1 MPTLDV
7 NHLKIYNNK
16 KTLLNKIKVNSV
28 KNTKEAKKTLKKH
41 FGGGGGG
48 DEMSGGILGDI
59 TSRPFRKIYYR
70 KKPLTCRI
78 CENSFFFKIDSSLSR
93 SVVSNFFSVFAGV
106 YELIKHPM
114 KMFVCANCLTCKLV
128 YPFTVWNR
136 IKTQITEKKQ
146 DKRLL
151 RNFGYKKY
159 IKSANKD
166 EEDSDDDDDEINV
179 TLKKKEIEDREIK
192 DENKKIIENSEKLI
206 EKHEEKIKEIEKDE
220 KDDKNE
226 KSAPSSAEKHKGGIG
241 LKSHTIVYLKYKH
254 EKLTCSV
261 CSFNIF
267 YKIYMAFKPSKK
279 DTMMYDTIYSL
290 YGVNSL
296 VSASSGSPS
305 SAVGPIIYNKIEEG
319 IVESL
324 SQAVTCY
331 VCAECY
337 NSLMVYPSTLY
348 SQHKQL
354 IRSYTKFVNNIELK
368 KKEIEKLNDLIQYPD
383 DEPIAESY
391 FTREK
396 NMLRK
401 MFKMKVKESPKEIDN
416 DEHKYSKIEDP
427 VEAKGGDA
435 DFGSYFNNI
444 IKTVNNGTKRFN
456 NDAKNNTK
464 KKKKKTPINTEISNE
479 YEDEIDRLDLPLKKI
494 HYKTHN
500 FYCEVCNHDEFY
512 IASMSLQRSK
522 TWQILC
528 PRLILFNH
536 PVNIYICNRCFN
548 SIVRYNFSLLD
559 YNPKLN

>member
-7 NHLKIYNNK
+7 NHLKIYSNEE
-16 KTLLNKIKVNSV
+16 TLLNKIRVNSV
-28 KNTKEAKKTLKKH
+28 KNKKAAKKTLKKH
-41 FGGGGGG
+41 LGGGVDDGTGG
-48 DEMSGGILGDI
+48 EMSGGILGDI
-59 TSRPFRKIYYR
+59 TSRPFSKIYYR
-70 KKPLTCRI
+70 KKTLTCRI
-78 CENSFFFKIDSSLSR
+78 CENSFFFKIDSSLAR
-93 SVVSNFFSVFAGV
+93 SVVTNFFSVFAGV

-146 DKRLL
+146 DKKIL

-166 EEDSDDDDDEINV
+166 EEDSEDDDDEINY
-179 TLKKKEIEDREIK
+179 TLKKKEIEEQQREKEKEAKSLIEDRVE
-192 DENKKIIENSEKLI
+192 EI
-206 EKHEEKIKEIEKDE
+206 EKHENKINELKKDNDTVA
-220 KDDKNE
+220 KK
-226 KSAPSSAEKHKGGIG
+226 EKHKGGIG

-267 YKIYMAFKPSKK
+267 YKIYMTFKPSKK
-279 DTMMYDTIYSL
+279 DTLMYDTIYSL

-296 VSASSGSPS
+296 VSVASGSPS
-305 SAVGPIIYNKIEEG
+305 SAAGPIIYNKIEEG

-348 SQHKQL
+348 SQHKHL
-354 IRSYTKFVNNIELK
+354 IRSYTKFVNNIDLK
-368 KKEIEKLNDLIQYPD
+368 KKEIEKLNDLIKYPD

-391 FTREK
+391 FTKEK

-401 MFKMKVKESPKEIDN
+401 MFKMKVKEPPKEIEN
-416 DEHKYSKIEDP
+416 EEHKYSKIEDP

-444 IKTVNNGTKRFN
+444 IKTVNNGTKKFN
-456 NDAKNNTK
+456 NTPKNDTK
-464 KKKKKTPINTEISNE
+464 KKKKKTPLNTEISND

-512 IASMSLQRSK
+512 IASMSVQRSK